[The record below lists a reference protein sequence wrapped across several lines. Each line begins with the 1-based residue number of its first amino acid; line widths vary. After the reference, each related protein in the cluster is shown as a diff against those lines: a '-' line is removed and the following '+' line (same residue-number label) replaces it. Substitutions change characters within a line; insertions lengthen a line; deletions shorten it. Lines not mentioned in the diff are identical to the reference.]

1 MACLL
6 AYANSSPRL
15 ESIISKRNIDSSKLD
30 EMKIKINVLKAFV
43 EQKAEEGKEAAEETK
58 EKVEREAA
66 EL

>member
-43 EQKAEEGKEAAEETK
+43 EQKAEEATEETK